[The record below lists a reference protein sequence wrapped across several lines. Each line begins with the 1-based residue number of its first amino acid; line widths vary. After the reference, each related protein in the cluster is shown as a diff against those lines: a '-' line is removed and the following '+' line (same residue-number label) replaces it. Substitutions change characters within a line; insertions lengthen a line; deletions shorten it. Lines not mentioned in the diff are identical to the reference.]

1 MAPDPLAASSHP
13 LLAGLLIAAL
23 ALYLASAIATVLR
36 PAAGRWGLGAGLV
49 AHACAM
55 IGRGA
60 VVGWLPM
67 GRMDSFATAS
77 LAFGLVT
84 FAVWRPRRG
93 EALTMLAAT
102 AIALAVAL
110 SFPQDLRYTPP
121 ILRTVW
127 YPLHVPTSFVC
138 YGLWLAAGPAGI
150 QWWLDREP
158 SSLRRVDHLVLQ
170 GFGLWTVSMIFGG
183 IWGGVAWGAWF
194 LWDPKFIWSVILWFH
209 YVSFVHLRLTPSLFD
224 SERLRVV
231 LAWLGCLWV
240 LVAWIGT
247 SFFFGAS
254 SHAF

>member
-13 LLAGLLIAAL
+13 LLGGLLIAAVTLYGL
-23 ALYLASAIATVLR
+23 AILATVLR
-36 PAAGRWGLGAGLV
+36 PSAGRWVLGAGLC
-49 AHACAM
+49 AHTAAM

-60 VVGWLPM
+60 VIGWLPM
-67 GRMDSFATAS
+67 GRMDSFSTAS
-77 LAFGLVT
+77 LAFGLVAFT
-84 FAVWRPRRG
+84 VWRPRRA
-93 EALTMLAAT
+93 EALVLLAAT
-102 AIALAVAL
+102 TAPLIAAL
-110 SFPQDLRYTPP
+110 CFSQDLRYTPP

-138 YGLWLAAGPAGI
+138 YGLWLAGGAAGL
-150 QWWLDREP
+150 QWWLDRDAP
-158 SSLRRVDHLVLQ
+158 SLRRVDHLVLQ

-224 SERLRVV
+224 AARLRVV
-231 LAWLGCLWV
+231 LAWIGCLWV
-240 LVAWIGT
+240 GVAWIGT